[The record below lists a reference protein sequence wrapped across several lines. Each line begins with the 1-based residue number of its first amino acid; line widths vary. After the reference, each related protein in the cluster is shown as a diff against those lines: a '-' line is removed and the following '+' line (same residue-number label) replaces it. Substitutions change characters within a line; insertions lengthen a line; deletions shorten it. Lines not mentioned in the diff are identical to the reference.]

1 MKLKKRKYMRCAGG
15 SMRVNTLFP
24 GGEKKIHID
33 WNRIIKDFWG
43 EFDFSE
49 VL

>member
-1 MKLKKRKYMRCAGG
+1 MRCAGG
-15 SMRVNTLFP
+15 SMRVNTLFTS
-24 GGEKKIHID
+24 GEKKIHID
-33 WNRIIKDFWG
+33 WNKIIKDFWG